1 MITQKSGV
9 RFKNEISG
17 GEGGNFVKTQTRSV
31 DQLVEEQL
39 KKWQSLTNDRKAVK
53 VKPAPVITVS
63 REPGSGGSE
72 IARRL
77 AEKLKMDLVGA
88 QIIQKIAESAN
99 MSAKVIESLDE
110 KEVTRRDDWL
120 SSLFETRHL
129 WVDDYLHHLTK
140 VIGTFGR
147 QGNMIIVGR
156 GAQYILPPDDTFRLR
171 FIAPMETKIQNVMR
185 NSGCTKEDA
194 IKYVIKTD
202 SDRRAYLRKYF
213 NADVTDPSHYDMLL
227 NTGKIGIDGSVEAVA
242 IAFALWKE
250 KRDLNP

>member
-1 MITQKSGV
+1 
-9 RFKNEISG
+9 
-17 GEGGNFVKTQTRSV
+17 
-31 DQLVEEQL
+31 
-39 KKWQSLTNDRKAVK
+39 
-53 VKPAPVITVS
+53 
-63 REPGSGGSE
+63 
-72 IARRL
+72 
-77 AEKLKMDLVGA
+77 MDIVGA

-120 SSLFETRHL
+120 TSLFETRHL
-129 WVDDYLHHLTK
+129 WTDNYLHHLTK

-156 GAQYILPPDDTFRLR
+156 GAQYILPPEETFRLR
-171 FIAPMETKIQNVMR
+171 FIAPMETKVENVMR
-185 NSGCTKEDA
+185 HSHCTKEDA
-194 IKYVIKTD
+194 KKYVIKTD

-242 IAFALWKE
+242 AAFTFWKQ
-250 KRDLNP
+250 KRNVNP